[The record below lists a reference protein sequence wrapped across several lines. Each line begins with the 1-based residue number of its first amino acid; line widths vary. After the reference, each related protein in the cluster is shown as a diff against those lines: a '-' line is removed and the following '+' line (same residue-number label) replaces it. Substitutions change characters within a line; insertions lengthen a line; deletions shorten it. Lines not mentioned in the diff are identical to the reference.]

1 MPFQL
6 LRYLAHNPWCIVS
19 AVAFSASNEPQAVPE
34 LFKYVLA
41 EVGEE
46 HEQRLLLARK
56 FRDALF
62 KAGLTSGYSKVRNES
77 SSFLVQVVFIDL

>member
-1 MPFQL
+1 MSFGPACKHEFDL
-6 LRYLAHNPWCIVS
+6 NIRLAHNPWYIVS

-41 EVGEE
+41 EAGEE
-46 HEQRLLLARK
+46 HEEKLLLARK

-62 KAGLTSGYSKVRNES
+62 KAGLTSGYPKVKS
-77 SSFLVQVVFIDL
+77 